1 MKTIGMTWDVKP
13 EHWEEY
19 KEIHLNAGKDWPE
32 LLKMFSDNGV
42 HNFQCF
48 AFNYRIFAYL
58 EIDDDDVYKVLQA
71 CADTTIKKKWDAK
84 VLPWLK
90 DVASEDT
97 NLQFLELEKIFYSP

>member
-1 MKTIGMTWDVKP
+1 MRCTFHDKLSKRFTCFIIWG
-13 EHWEEY
+13 
-19 KEIHLNAGKDWPE
+19 
-32 LLKMFSDNGV
+32 
-42 HNFQCF
+42 NFKCARRSIPQQCF

-58 EIDDDDVYKVLQA
+58 EIDDDDVYKVLQE
-71 CADTTIKKKWDAK
+71 CADTAIKKKWDAK